1 MVRPA
6 ILLRNYMM
14 SKTDC
19 GKVQNDSEQ
28 FCPRLRHVLYNNVR
42 DDSGYLV
49 RHLAN
54 DFVRENLG
62 LEWQLLLDRYACTC
76 SVFAVDIIAITH
88 TPPLRVGFHHKHI
101 LPFF

>member
-1 MVRPA
+1 MVRPE

-14 SKTDC
+14 PKTDC

-62 LEWQLLLDRYACTC
+62 LEW
-76 SVFAVDIIAITH
+76 
-88 TPPLRVGFHHKHI
+88 
-101 LPFF
+101 

>member
-1 MVRPA
+1 MA
-6 ILLRNYMM
+6 ENG
-14 SKTDC
+14 C
-19 GKVQNDSEQ
+19 GKVADDSEQ

-62 LEWQLLLDRYACTC
+62 LNLKWQLLLSALLVLSGRHC
-76 SVFAVDIIAITH
+76 
-88 TPPLRVGFHHKHI
+88 G
-101 LPFF
+101 